1 MPEDSG
7 SRGIKAQLLTLS
19 EVGVLV
25 RKARTYELPSL
36 KTFSDFAKKNY
47 KGGGAKNRVKRLCNV
62 YILTQ

>member
-7 SRGIKAQLLTLS
+7 SRSIKAQLLTLS

-36 KTFSDFAKKNY
+36 KTFSDFAKKTIR
-47 KGGGAKNRVKRLCNV
+47 GG
-62 YILTQ
+62 